1 MAQNSA
7 IERLNNQ
14 RNTVDAQRKGFDLSQ
29 IIESRKRMNKPK
41 KLDVITFEQI
51 MRIVNDPK
59 VFSEKGGGCEIE
71 DGEPKFYI
79 AGWAFQA
86 YNINMR
92 EWRQALQINK
102 RVLKRSGIM
111 KWHTHPYTKGW
122 WPSVEDLRIARDELD
137 IIFTMYGIWIYNKK
151 REINYEKLYQ
161 VYNGLH
167 NDLHERTRVL
177 KAAKTA
183 EQFTEP
189 FNRILDTIKSQ
200 YIPKFGECGINVHF
214 YPGTLST
221 MKQDVITHL
230 KSDR

>member
-1 MAQNSA
+1 
-7 IERLNNQ
+7 
-14 RNTVDAQRKGFDLSQ
+14 
-29 IIESRKRMNKPK
+29 
-41 KLDVITFEQI
+41 

-59 VFSEKGGGCEIE
+59 VFSEKGGVCEIE

-79 AGWAFQA
+79 AGWAVQG

-92 EWRQALQINK
+92 EWRQAFQLNK
-102 RVLKRSGIM
+102 RFLRSGIM
-111 KWHTHPYTKGW
+111 RWHTHPYTKGW
-122 WPSVEDLRIARDELD
+122 WPSIEDLRIARDERD
-137 IIFTMYGIWIYNKK
+137 IIFTMYGIWIYNRK

-161 VYNGLH
+161 VYNVLH
-167 NDLHERTRVL
+167 KDLHERTRVL

-200 YIPKFGECGINVHF
+200 YIPKLEECGINVQF
-214 YPGTLST
+214 YPGTRST

-230 KSDR
+230 KSNR